1 MGKYVAMVFCII
13 QMVLVPFM
21 AGCSKS
27 EEPGIGPLKEAIII
41 DHNHTDLNA
50 IPDAW
55 ISVAR
60 QELHIAYSHTSHGSQ
75 ITDGMTGL
83 AGFRGSKYAC
93 CIFMR

>member
-27 EEPGIGPLKEAIII
+27 DEPGTGPLKEAIII
-41 DHNHTDLNA
+41 DHNHTDLGA

-55 ISVAR
+55 ISGAR
-60 QELHIAYSHTSHGSQ
+60 QECILL
-75 ITDGMTGL
+75 TGIPPTAARL
-83 AGFRGSKYAC
+83 R
-93 CIFMR
+93 ME